1 MEQVSSLG
9 PAHTQGQKEGP
20 ARVKDE
26 GTGSAGC
33 GKTHARRKEGTGK
46 EEPGGIPAFLLTLK
60 SENVTLKA
68 AAAFPNTGD
77 GSLAQILASAPSPA
91 LGP

>member
-1 MEQVSSLG
+1 MVQLRHKSRR
-9 PAHTQGQKEGP
+9 KGP

-26 GTGSAGC
+26 GTSSVGC

-60 SENVTLKA
+60 SENATLKA
-68 AAAFPNTGD
+68 AAAFPG
-77 GSLAQILASAPSPA
+77 
-91 LGP
+91 